1 MAMYHDLSSNRD
13 DYDYGTEL
21 DLQLT
26 KTFKEHYTVGLKYAD
41 YDADENSLN
50 VQRNAVTGQA
60 FDLTK
65 FWAWMEVKF

>member
-1 MAMYHDLSSNRD
+1 
-13 DYDYGTEL
+13 
-21 DLQLT
+21 
-26 KTFKEHYTVGLKYAD
+26 VGLKYAD